1 MYLDLIFVNKS
12 VVVLFCKIFQD
23 WPGWKEMAAA
33 SGRGSHSSKLR
44 NSGCKRTI
52 SDLKQYKREWCK
64 TVNVSSWK
72 IIYFSPGLVWN
83 FEQDMKVLVT
93 VILRHICY
101 LLNIGEGKFSLSLPQ
116 DLTVKDFFSM
126 SYTFDSTLQL
136 IFEGKFRTLRQLNEV
151 LVAVVVILLNN
162 LKSFRK
168 ETFQFFWQFVLFRR
182 YWKSIL
188 TLPL

>member
-1 MYLDLIFVNKS
+1 
-12 VVVLFCKIFQD
+12 
-23 WPGWKEMAAA
+23 
-33 SGRGSHSSKLR
+33 
-44 NSGCKRTI
+44 
-52 SDLKQYKREWCK
+52 
-64 TVNVSSWK
+64 
-72 IIYFSPGLVWN
+72 
-83 FEQDMKVLVT
+83 MKVLVT

-182 YWKSIL
+182 Y
-188 TLPL
+188 